1 MVELLAQPPQPLM
14 FLIGLGAAGAFIAAG
29 VLYDR
34 LVDRR
39 RTEAYTRFCLERGFR
54 FEHGRYR
61 PPRVLPIGA
70 TMLRSF
76 RWSLVAALVGVALVP
91 WPGRGGWPRAASA
104 AQGQWVLLGTRQ
116 VDFRVD
122 HDIVRATGEGRFR
135 RVRLVVEG
143 GDLEM
148 FDVRITF
155 GDGATFSPATRFY
168 FKDNSRDRVID
179 LPGGARIIRWINF
192 YYRSVP
198 GGGQGKAT
206 IQVYGRR

>member
-1 MVELLAQPPQPLM
+1 M
-14 FLIGLGAAGAFIAAG
+14 
-29 VLYDR
+29 
-34 LVDRR
+34 
-39 RTEAYTRFCLERGFR
+39 
-54 FEHGRYR
+54 
-61 PPRVLPIGA
+61 
-70 TMLRSF
+70 
-76 RWSLVAALVGVALVP
+76 
-91 WPGRGGWPRAASA
+91 
-104 AQGQWVLLGTRQ
+104 
-116 VDFRVD
+116 D

-168 FKDNSRDRVID
+168 FKDNSRSRVID

-206 IQVYGRR
+206 IHVYGRR